1 MPYIS
6 KKRAIEYGYP
16 NPNLQ
21 TIQVP
26 DKYSLN
32 DAQIWLR
39 EHGFLFK
46 NWRKTK
52 NFRRFIQN
60 DVIKGA
66 DYYSDTL
73 PNGIIFTYQ
82 KY

>member
-6 KKRAIEYGYP
+6 KTRAREYGYP

-21 TIQVP
+21 TIQIP
-26 DKYSLN
+26 DKYSLT
-32 DAQIWLR
+32 DAQIWL
-39 EHGFLFK
+39 EGHGFLFK

-52 NFRRFIQN
+52 NFYRFMQN

-66 DYYSDTL
+66 EYYSDKL
-73 PNGIIFTYQ
+73 PNGIVFTYQ